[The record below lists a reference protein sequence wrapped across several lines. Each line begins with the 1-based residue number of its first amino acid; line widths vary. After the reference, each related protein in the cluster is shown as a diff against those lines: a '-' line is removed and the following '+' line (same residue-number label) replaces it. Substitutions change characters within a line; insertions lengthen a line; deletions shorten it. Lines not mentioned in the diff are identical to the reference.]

1 MNSHI
6 SPVPDGEQAHPVF
19 DLTLAD
25 HDGNPRRLSDFAGRP
40 LIVQVLR
47 YYG

>member
-1 MNSHI
+1 L
-6 SPVPDGEQAHPVF
+6 VEKHPVF

-25 HDGNPRRLSDFAGRP
+25 HAGNSRRLSDFAGRP